1 MVLNIF
7 DLWNALIP
15 KSDILIVPKTFIMS
29 VFGSEIIILEMSIVK
44 STTVRDERFLIN
56 GELIDFKGLQNQE
69 KQQCETVF
77 MLLTYER
84 WIGSESSRRS
94 LYGDTQAGNCME
106 PNCRLLSLNS

>member
-44 STTVRDERFLIN
+44 STTVRDKRFLIN
-56 GELIDFKGLQNQE
+56 G
-69 KQQCETVF
+69 
-77 MLLTYER
+77 
-84 WIGSESSRRS
+84 
-94 LYGDTQAGNCME
+94 
-106 PNCRLLSLNS
+106 